1 MWEELIRGFVVGLT
15 VSIPVGPIALLIM
28 RRSMLDGRLA
38 GILSGLGAATADL
51 ICGLAIALG
60 LTVIT
65 KTIELHPHLMRLVG
79 GVLMIGMGIHTLLSK
94 TSVEAKRPVHE
105 RNLAIAYFSTAA
117 LTLAN
122 PLTFMGMTF
131 VGAAAGIGGGEL
143 SPTMTGLL
151 VAGISLGSAT
161 WWMTLSCS
169 AAWLGRK
176 LGNRT
181 LHVINLWAGLL
192 IVAFGLFQMG
202 MLVKGYLP
210 HQG

>member
-1 MWEELIRGFVVGLT
+1 MFFEELFRGFVVGLT
-15 VSIPVGPIALLIM
+15 VSIPVGPIALLIL

-51 ICGLAIALG
+51 ICGAAIALG

-65 KTIELHPHLMRLVG
+65 RTIELHPHLVRLIG
-79 GVLMIGMGIHTLLSK
+79 GILMIGMGIHTLLSK
-94 TSVEAKRPVHE
+94 TVGEAKRPVHE
-105 RNLAIAYFSTAA
+105 QNLAIAYFSTAA

-131 VGAAAGIGGGEL
+131 VGAAAGIGGNEL
-143 SPTMTGLL
+143 SPASTGFL

-161 WWMTLSCS
+161 WWLALSCS

-176 LGNRT
+176 LGDRT
-181 LHVINLWAGLL
+181 LHVINFWAGIL
-192 IVAFGLFQMG
+192 IVAFGLFQLG
-202 MLVKGYLP
+202 LLIKGYLP
-210 HQG
+210 

>member
-1 MWEELIRGFVVGLT
+1 MLDELIRGFIVGLT

-51 ICGLAIALG
+51 ICGTAIALG

-65 KTIELHPHLMRLVG
+65 RTIELHPHLVRLIG

-94 TSVEAKRPVHE
+94 TSAEVKRPVHE

-131 VGAAAGIGGGEL
+131 VGAAAGIGGAEP
-143 SPTMTGLL
+143 SPAMISFL

-161 WWMTLSCS
+161 WWMGLSCS

-176 LGNRT
+176 LGART
-181 LHVINLWAGLL
+181 LHVINVWAGSL
-192 IVAFGLFQMG
+192 IVAFGLFQLG
-202 MLVKGYLP
+202 MLVKAYLL
-210 HQG
+210 